1 MTDYSLNCLE
11 KQYIHYPQEG
21 GNSFIEQEM
30 NELCILP
37 RRQYKNRVKR
47 SSDKI

>member
-1 MTDYSLNCLE
+1 MTDYSLE
-11 KQYIHYPQEG
+11 KQYIYYQQEE
-21 GNSFIEQEM
+21 GNSFIKQGM
-30 NELCILP
+30 NELRTLP

>member
-1 MTDYSLNCLE
+1 MIDYSLE
-11 KQYIHYPQEG
+11 KQYVHYPQKE
-21 GNSFIEQEM
+21 GNSFIKQGM
-30 NELCILP
+30 NELRTLP

>member
-1 MTDYSLNCLE
+1 MIDYSLE
-11 KQYIHYPQEG
+11 KQYVYYQQEG
-21 GNSFIEQEM
+21 SNSFIEQEM
-30 NELCILP
+30 NELRVLP

>member
-1 MTDYSLNCLE
+1 MIDYSLE
-11 KQYIHYPQEG
+11 KQYVHYPQEG

-30 NELCILP
+30 NELRTLP

>member
-1 MTDYSLNCLE
+1 MIDYSLE
-11 KQYIHYPQEG
+11 KRYVYYQQGG

-30 NELCILP
+30 NELRTLP

>member
-1 MTDYSLNCLE
+1 MTDYSLE
-11 KQYIHYPQEG
+11 KRYVYYQQGG

-30 NELCILP
+30 NEHILP

>member
-1 MTDYSLNCLE
+1 MTDYSLE
-11 KQYIHYPQEG
+11 KRYVHYQQEG
-21 GNSFIEQEM
+21 GNSFIEQKI
-30 NELCILP
+30 NELHALP

>member
-1 MTDYSLNCLE
+1 MIDYSLE
-11 KQYIHYPQEG
+11 KRYVYYQQKG
-21 GNSFIEQEM
+21 DNSFIEQEM
-30 NELCILP
+30 NGLRILP

>member
-1 MTDYSLNCLE
+1 MTDYSL
-11 KQYIHYPQEG
+11 KKRYVHYLQEG
-21 GNSFIEQEM
+21 GNLFIRQEI
-30 NELCILP
+30 NKLHVFP

>member
-1 MTDYSLNCLE
+1 MIDYSLE
-11 KQYIHYPQEG
+11 KRYVYYQQEG

-30 NELCILP
+30 NELHALP
-37 RRQYKNRVKR
+37 KRQYKNRVKR